1 MIFSPGSELLLLLLL
16 LRLRLVVVLSL
27 WLRVPRMDWDC
38 WGWSWRRADTG
49 TTDPTGNATAVS
61 FRIGA
66 VRYGTVFTGQNKTEF
81 RGSNFFSRGFL
92 IANYYWTGRFLM
104 VEDG

>member
-49 TTDPTGNATAVS
+49 TTDSTGTTTLS
-61 FRIGA
+61 LRIGA
-66 VRYGTVFTGQNKTEF
+66 VRYGTRYR
-81 RGSNFFSRGFL
+81 RGTKVSGVELVLSRCSWVPL
-92 IANYYWTGRFLM
+92 LANLELAGS
-104 VEDG
+104 